1 MAVREYVGARYVPLF
16 ADPIEWN
23 DKRTYEPLT
32 IVEHEGNSYTSR
44 QFVPLGID
52 IANESF
58 WALTGNY
65 NAQVEQYRQEVK
77 SFDGRITENA
87 ANIAKNAKDIEAVK
101 TVADNL
107 ESHVGTEFIVIGDS
121 WSDTD
126 PSTTPYIK
134 WPITFQKYTRMN
146 IHNYARNGAS
156 VVGSTPD
163 PGQSGNFLGQVNKAI
178 ADTSFDHSRVELI
191 VIMGGVNDYRSGRTF
206 SDVADAW
213 SGHIASLTAAFPKAR
228 IVSFLNYQIFL
239 SRDEWNW
246 TNLAKRIIR
255 ERSGCPV
262 HSMIGWVSGSQFI
275 EDKVHP
281 NDAGY
286 RQLCSN
292 MIACCFGGNPVF
304 VSTTI
309 RKKVAGSGGAS
320 MDFIISEHFGE
331 DAMIRT
337 IQTINSG
344 ISSEQTITL
353 SLDNKTGLTSNAPF
367 YSWGSYT
374 DETSGACVYAKG
386 TDPVVP
392 TDVKKQPV
400 SFNISCMVPK
410 NGQTLGNS
418 FWIGNA

>member
-52 IANESF
+52 ISNEDF

-65 NAQVEQYRQEVK
+65 NAQVEQYRQEVLA
-77 SFDGRITENA
+77 FDGRIAKNTKD
-87 ANIAKNAKDIEAVK
+87 IAKNTEDIAAVK

-178 ADTSFDHSRVELI
+178 ADTSFDHSRVGLI
-191 VIMGGVNDYRSGRTF
+191 VIMGGVNDYRSGRTY
-206 SDVADAW
+206 SEVAEAW

-228 IVSFLNYQIFL
+228 IVSFINYQIFL

-255 ERSGCPV
+255 ERSGCPI

-275 EDKVHP
+275 ADKVHP

-309 RKKVAGSGGAS
+309 RKTVAGSGGAS
-320 MDFIISEHFGE
+320 MNFIISEHFAE
-331 DAMIRT
+331 DAMIRA
-337 IQTINSG
+337 IQTVNSG
-344 ISSEQTITL
+344 ISKEQTITL
-353 SLDNKTGLTSNAPF
+353 SLDNTTGLTSNAPF

-392 TDVKKQPV
+392 TDAKKQPV

>member
-52 IANESF
+52 ISNEDF

-65 NAQVEQYRQEVK
+65 NAQVEQYRQEVLA
-77 SFDGRITENA
+77 FDGRIAKNTKD
-87 ANIAKNAKDIEAVK
+87 IAKNTEDIAAVK

-178 ADTSFDHSRVELI
+178 ADTSFDHSRVGLI
-191 VIMGGVNDYRSGRTF
+191 VIMGGVNDYRSGRTY
-206 SDVADAW
+206 SEVAEAW

-228 IVSFLNYQIFL
+228 IVSFINYQIFL

-255 ERSGCPV
+255 ERSGCPI

-275 EDKVHP
+275 ADKVHP

-309 RKKVAGSGGAS
+309 RKTVAGSGGAS
-320 MDFIISEHFGE
+320 MNFIISEHFAE

-337 IQTINSG
+337 IQTVNSG
-344 ISSEQTITL
+344 ISKEQTITL
-353 SLDNKTGLTSNAPF
+353 SLDNATGLTSNAPF

-392 TDVKKQPV
+392 TDAKKQPV

>member
-65 NAQVEQYRQEVK
+65 NAQVEQYRQEVLA
-77 SFDGRITENA
+77 FDGRIAKNTKD
-87 ANIAKNAKDIEAVK
+87 IAKNTEDIAAVK

-178 ADTSFDHSRVELI
+178 ADTSFDHSRVGLI
-191 VIMGGVNDYRSGRTF
+191 VIMGGVNDYRSGRTY
-206 SDVADAW
+206 SEVAEAW

-228 IVSFLNYQIFL
+228 IVSFINYQIFL

-255 ERSGCPV
+255 ERSGCPI

-275 EDKVHP
+275 ADKVHP

-309 RKKVAGSGGAS
+309 RKTVAGGGGAS
-320 MDFIISEHFGE
+320 MDFIITEHFAE
-331 DAMIRT
+331 DAMIRA
-337 IQTINSG
+337 IQTITTG
-344 ISSEQTITL
+344 VSSEQTFKF
-353 SLDNKTGLTSNAPF
+353 SLDNNTGLTSNAPF
-367 YSWGSYT
+367 YSWGNYT